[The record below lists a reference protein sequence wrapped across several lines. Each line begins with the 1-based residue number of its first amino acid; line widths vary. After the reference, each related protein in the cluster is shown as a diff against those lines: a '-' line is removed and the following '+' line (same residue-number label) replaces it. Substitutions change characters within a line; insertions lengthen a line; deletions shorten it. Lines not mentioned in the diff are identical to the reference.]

1 MSLKIDAVYNNL
13 SETEK
18 RIADY
23 FLIHENEIAS
33 ANIHN
38 LAATIGTSPSSITR
52 FVQKVYG
59 KSFSQ
64 AKIEIARQS
73 ESDLE
78 RSSALLGWNLDYRD
92 MPNKVIFS
100 IQEVCQEVI
109 SYNGMDTFEKAV
121 DLIIHAETIYLVG
134 IGSSG
139 IVAQD
144 FFSKLIKLQRKVI
157 YVIDSHFNI
166 MTSLICGKNDVVVAL
181 SNSGQTREVCIACEH
196 MKQNGAK
203 IISVTG
209 NIDGKLKRISDIAM
223 VYPHIEDNSARIGAI
238 ISRYGQLFIIDLLFI
253 GIAKSLRQSPS
264 DLLQDYKE
272 LLIELNK

>member
-1 MSLKIDAVYNNL
+1 MSLKIDAVYNYL

-73 ESDLE
+73 ESELE

-100 IQEVCQEVI
+100 IQEVCKEVI

-144 FFSKLIKLQRKVI
+144 FFQKLIKLQRKVI

-203 IISVTG
+203 IISITG
-209 NIDGKLKRISDIAM
+209 NIDGKLKRISDISM
-223 VYPHIEDNSARIGAI
+223 VYPNIEDNAARIGAI